1 MLDLALALVMVLD
14 TIPAVG
20 IAVPGD
26 VAILTAMGV
35 SSPWAEIC
43 GTGPGTPVTLR
54 DPERPFQ

>member
-1 MLDLALALVMVLD
+1 MLALVMVLD
-14 TIPAVG
+14 TIPVVG